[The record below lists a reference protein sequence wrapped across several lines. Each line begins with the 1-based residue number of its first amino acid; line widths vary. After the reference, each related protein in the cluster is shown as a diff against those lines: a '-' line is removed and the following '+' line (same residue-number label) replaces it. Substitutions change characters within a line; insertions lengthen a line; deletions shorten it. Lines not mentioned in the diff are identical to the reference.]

1 MEADDETG
9 FLRVSD
15 GRSRLRGFGETWR
28 DDHDCEGGRTGG
40 SDGQVSRVPSLGR
53 CDMTLQITKH
63 TRLRISGKLD
73 LVVV

>member
-28 DDHDCEGGRTGG
+28 DDRDDHYCERVEGGRTGG
-40 SDGQVSRVPSLGR
+40 SDGQVSRVPVIWLLGGSLCSR
-53 CDMTLQITKH
+53 D
-63 TRLRISGKLD
+63 R
-73 LVVV
+73 